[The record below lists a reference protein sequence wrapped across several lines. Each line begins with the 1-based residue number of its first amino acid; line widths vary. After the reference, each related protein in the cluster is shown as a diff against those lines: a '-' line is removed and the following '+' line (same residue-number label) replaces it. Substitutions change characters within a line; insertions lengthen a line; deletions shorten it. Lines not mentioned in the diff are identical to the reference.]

1 MGRVMPEPAQ
11 PKAKPEVAHLG
22 MQPRKTGAGRSETDF
37 QLGHESLSIAEQEH
51 LALEMLS
58 RSK

>member
-1 MGRVMPEPAQ
+1 MPEPAQ